1 MTRIRLLLSC
11 VSMSASAVLVAIPT
25 GCSPAFIGQETG
37 ADGGAGAD
45 GGPGADSGSDVDGG
59 EMTCGTTTCTSDEIC
74 CPGSDIYCTLTCVSG
89 LTMCPTFG
97 RTCEVPPDSGTE
109 SDGSI
114 SDGPAT
120 GLHWYLT
127 CGDPVCPAP
136 SFDASV
142 PTDGAAQDAATCL
155 GIGASCSTMGQTCG
169 GPTSCGSVETCL
181 DHDPQAGACPISS
194 RKFKDDIEYL
204 DPAQLERMHDEVLRV
219 RLATYNYKGQYADPN
234 PKHLGFI
241 VEDNPQGLAVDR
253 GHDRVDL
260 YGYLSMVVAAMQVQ
274 EKEIAA
280 LKQEL
285 AETRKGGCSA
295 SAK

>member
-1 MTRIRLLLSC
+1 
-11 VSMSASAVLVAIPT
+11 
-25 GCSPAFIGQETG
+25 
-37 ADGGAGAD
+37 
-45 GGPGADSGSDVDGG
+45 
-59 EMTCGTTTCTSDEIC
+59 
-74 CPGSDIYCTLTCVSG
+74 
-89 LTMCPTFG
+89 MCPTLG
-97 RTCEVPPDSGTE
+97 RTCEVRPDSGTE

-114 SDGPAT
+114 ADGAAT

-127 CGDPVCPAP
+127 CGDPVCSAP
-136 SFDASV
+136 SFDAGIQ
-142 PTDGAAQDAATCL
+142 TDGAVQDAATCL

-169 GPTSCGSVETCL
+169 GPDNCNSVETCL
-181 DHDPQAGACPISS
+181 DHDPQTAGGCPISS

-204 DPAQLERMHDEVLRV
+204 DPAQLERIHDEVLRV

-241 VEDNPQGLAVDR
+241 VEDNPQSLAVDR

-274 EKEIAA
+274 EKEIAS

-285 AETRKGGCSA
+285 AETREGACST

>member
-1 MTRIRLLLSC
+1 MRHIYASLSVLAFCSLLAASGC
-11 VSMSASAVLVAIPT
+11 SSAGSPSGQGETDASAEANVDSRDAAR
-25 GCSPAFIGQETG
+25 S
-37 ADGGAGAD
+37 
-45 GGPGADSGSDVDGG
+45 DSGSV
-59 EMTCGTTTCTSDEIC
+59 
-74 CPGSDIYCTLTCVSG
+74 
-89 LTMCPTFG
+89 
-97 RTCEVPPDSGTE
+97 
-109 SDGSI
+109 SDGA
-114 SDGPAT
+114 AT
-120 GLHWYLT
+120 DLRWYLT

-136 SFDASV
+136 SFDASLQ
-142 PTDGAAQDAATCL
+142 TDGAVEDAGTCP

-169 GPTSCGSVETCL
+169 GPTSCNSVETCL
-181 DHDPQAGACPISS
+181 DHDPQTAGGCPISS

-204 DPAQLERMHDEVLRV
+204 DPTQLERMHDEVLRV

-241 VEDNPQGLAVDR
+241 VEDNPQSLAVDR

-285 AETRKGGCSA
+285 AETRKGARLA